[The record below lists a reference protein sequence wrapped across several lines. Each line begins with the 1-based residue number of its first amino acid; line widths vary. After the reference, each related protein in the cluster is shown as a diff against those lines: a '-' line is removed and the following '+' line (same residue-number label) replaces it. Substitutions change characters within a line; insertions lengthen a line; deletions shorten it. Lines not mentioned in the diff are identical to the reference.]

1 MERIRGPVQGYFLA
15 SYACRVGELGQEF
28 VGYTKLCSKRPRNFW
43 EAAGT
48 ITFGTTRFH
57 SAPDAM
63 DNSEEIALSS
73 IEHSR

>member
-28 VGYTKLCSKRPRNFW
+28 VGYTKLCSRRPRNFW

-48 ITFGTTRFH
+48 ITFGDARFH